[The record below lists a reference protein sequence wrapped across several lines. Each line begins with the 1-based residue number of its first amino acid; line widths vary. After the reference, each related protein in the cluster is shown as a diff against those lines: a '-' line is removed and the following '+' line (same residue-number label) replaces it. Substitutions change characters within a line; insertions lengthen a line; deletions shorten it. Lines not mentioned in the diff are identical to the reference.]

1 MSCLHKTN
9 IEQKQQNSKFL
20 EVKVRL
26 DNYFPIQKIN
36 RKTEFYQLQCVQFS
50 EHFFFFAVFDQGS
63 NMRGFSLFFHRF
75 VSTNRFAEILSFP
88 MPFNLLDQ
96 TAHAFQ

>member
-9 IEQKQQNSKFL
+9 IVQKQQNSKFL

-36 RKTEFYQLQCVQFS
+36 RKTEFYQLQCVQLS

-63 NMRGFSLFFHRF
+63 NVRGLAYFFTGLLARIGLLKFCHF
-75 VSTNRFAEILSFP
+75 PCLSTC
-88 MPFNLLDQ
+88 
-96 TAHAFQ
+96 

>member
-36 RKTEFYQLQCVQFS
+36 RKTEFYQL
-50 EHFFFFAVFDQGS
+50 
-63 NMRGFSLFFHRF
+63 
-75 VSTNRFAEILSFP
+75 
-88 MPFNLLDQ
+88 
-96 TAHAFQ
+96 

>member
-20 EVKVRL
+20 EVDVRL

-36 RKTEFYQLQCVQFS
+36 RKTEFCQL
-50 EHFFFFAVFDQGS
+50 
-63 NMRGFSLFFHRF
+63 
-75 VSTNRFAEILSFP
+75 
-88 MPFNLLDQ
+88 
-96 TAHAFQ
+96 

>member
-20 EVKVRL
+20 EVNVRL

-36 RKTEFYQLQCVQFS
+36 RKTEFEFS
-50 EHFFFFAVFDQGS
+50 ERFCFSSPSLIRAVTCAVLAYFFTGLLARIGLLKFCHFPC
-63 NMRGFSLFFHRF
+63 L
-75 VSTNRFAEILSFP
+75 STC
-88 MPFNLLDQ
+88 
-96 TAHAFQ
+96 

>member
-50 EHFFFFAVFDQGS
+50 KHFFFL
-63 NMRGFSLFFHRF
+63 RRL
-75 VSTNRFAEILSFP
+75 
-88 MPFNLLDQ
+88 
-96 TAHAFQ
+96 